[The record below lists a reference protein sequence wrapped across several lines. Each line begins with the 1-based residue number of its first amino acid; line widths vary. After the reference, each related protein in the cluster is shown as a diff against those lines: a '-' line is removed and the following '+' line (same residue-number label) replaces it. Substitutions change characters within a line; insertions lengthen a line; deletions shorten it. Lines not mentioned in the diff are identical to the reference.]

1 MILDQFGQPARP
13 VRQFP
18 VPEWVQREVMAQ
30 MRRESELLMAMGAA
44 PAGSPEHNARFPFRY
59 RSMPLDERCKG
70 WTKREDA

>member
-44 PAGSPEHNARFPFRY
+44 PDGRGPVLNASGVPASPQFINVR
-59 RSMPLDERCKG
+59 MPEG
-70 WTKREDA
+70 WGKK